1 MKKGQ
6 AMKKEYVAPSLK
18 VLGSLS
24 DLTLRGKSIGT
35 PNDGIYLFPGKIS
48 LTS

>member
-1 MKKGQ
+1 MNKDY
-6 AMKKEYVAPSLK
+6 AAPSLK

-24 DLTLRGKSIGT
+24 DLTLRGAKTIGT
-35 PNDGIYLFPGKIS
+35 PNDGIHLFPGKIS